1 MEWNEFDRICPLC
14 AACVAPLAP
23 LAQFCWAAVAQFC
36 RGLGRFSPHTLQG
49 AAFAPLVW
57 TMRECKVDHG
67 REREQS
73 FVVGQFYTTCLNILF
88 VGIRLG
94 WTLKTLNLLGW
105 IPTVRHRF
113 VPPPPHHHH
122 QHIFNISNFQYQKGK
137 HSHQSHQVSIVSLLL
152 CMICPLQIDG
162 DLHN

>member
-1 MEWNEFDRICPLC
+1 MCWSVHLPLIEREEGSMEWNEFDRICPLC
-14 AACVAPLAP
+14 AACVAP

-73 FVVGQFYTTCLNILF
+73 FVVASLCRKPPGWSVASSDTMSGSWSGHKTNFCRRHFQFSTSESLELR
-88 VGIRLG
+88 G
-94 WTLKTLNLLGW
+94 KQK
-105 IPTVRHRF
+105 IPR
-113 VPPPPHHHH
+113 
-122 QHIFNISNFQYQKGK
+122 
-137 HSHQSHQVSIVSLLL
+137 QSYKVL
-152 CMICPLQIDG
+152 CSAFRS
-162 DLHN
+162 